1 MLFKHSS
8 IYLLVKL
15 TSGLLAFTA
24 LSLYTHLLTPA
35 EYGLYTLLFTGILLI
50 HNVILDWLPSGTS
63 RYWSNPKYSKTQFI
77 NTLSRVYLG
86 MLGGLFILLLLYSL
100 FNWLYGNDQASW
112 VFIAYFYLFSLALFT
127 ITQIILTADIQPMQ
141 YGLLTI
147 SYAVLALLF
156 GTLFAYFGYGANGV
170 IFGISL
176 GALIPFLFMF
186 KRVWLPQKKNQYNP
200 ILFKRLLI
208 YGMPMAAAALIE
220 EITLVTDRF
229 MLASLSGKAD
239 AGLYAVGSDLA
250 GNSILMIIAAICA
263 SAYPVIINLLDN
275 ESKEAALEY
284 IRKYSILLLG
294 LAIPATVG
302 LNLVG
307 PNIVELIIAEEFQAS
322 TILLLPWISC
332 GILLLGI
339 QVCYFNIAFQLAKKT
354 ITSVKIAAFIGVTN
368 FILNYLLIPTMNI
381 KGAAIAT
388 LLSFALG
395 CIVSAIVGRRYFAMP
410 LPFKDLL
417 KIIVAS
423 LFMTA
428 CMWNLIDLRGVGWLA
443 VQLIVGIVSIFVI
456 MWAFNVLD
464 IRDTIKDYLKEKSA

>member
-1 MLFKHSS
+1 
-8 IYLLVKL
+8 
-15 TSGLLAFTA
+15 
-24 LSLYTHLLTPA
+24 
-35 EYGLYTLLFTGILLI
+35 
-50 HNVILDWLPSGTS
+50 
-63 RYWSNPKYSKTQFI
+63 
-77 NTLSRVYLG
+77 
-86 MLGGLFILLLLYSL
+86 
-100 FNWLYGNDQASW
+100 
-112 VFIAYFYLFSLALFT
+112 
-127 ITQIILTADIQPMQ
+127 
-141 YGLLTI
+141 
-147 SYAVLALLF
+147 
-156 GTLFAYFGYGANGV
+156 
-170 IFGISL
+170 
-176 GALIPFLFMF
+176 MF

-263 SAYPVIINLLDN
+263 
-275 ESKEAALEY
+275 
-284 IRKYSILLLG
+284 
-294 LAIPATVG
+294 
-302 LNLVG
+302 
-307 PNIVELIIAEEFQAS
+307 
-322 TILLLPWISC
+322 
-332 GILLLGI
+332 
-339 QVCYFNIAFQLAKKT
+339 AKKT

-443 VQLIVGIVSIFVI
+443 VQLIVGIVSIFV
-456 MWAFNVLD
+456 NLD
-464 IRDTIKDYLKEKSA
+464 FVCLDSIGLDSGC